1 MTGTPGPPV
10 AARLA
15 RRPPDPTLAWLR
27 EELEPR
33 GRITR
38 VVALRGG
45 ISHANHAVTLAAADG
60 AELRVVLR
68 RWVRPDWRASDP
80 AFTPEQE
87 VATYALLAASGV
99 PAPRVL
105 AADEAGARADVPAV
119 VLSLV
124 PGRPPNLAA
133 PAGGRERLVREL
145 ARPLPLLHAIEP
157 AAAQRTLPPY
167 EPFGSP
173 EEMTAPAWA
182 RSTAIWERAVAVV
195 RSGRPPF
202 DGVFIHRDYHPGN
215 TLWVGDRLTAIVDWT
230 SASLGP
236 LAIDL
241 AHMRVN
247 LAVEA
252 DPALAEEFLEA
263 HARLSGGAVAD
274 HDPAWDV
281 INVLDFVSDF
291 PDAEGLGPK
300 GERLEAF
307 LAGALARLG

>member
-1 MTGTPGPPV
+1 MTGATGAPV

-15 RRPPDPTLAWLR
+15 RRPPAPTLEWLR

-33 GRITR
+33 GRVTR
-38 VVALRGG
+38 VMALHGG
-45 ISHANHAVTLAAADG
+45 ISHANHAITLAAADG

-68 RWVRPDWRASDP
+68 RWVRPGWRESDP

-87 VATYALLAASGV
+87 VATYALLAASDV

-105 AADEAGARADVPAV
+105 AADASGVRADVPAI
-119 VLSLV
+119 VLSMV
-124 PGRPPNLAA
+124 PGRPPALAG

-145 ARPLPLLHAIEP
+145 ARPLPLLHAIDP
-157 AAAQRTLPPY
+157 AAARTTLPPY
-167 EPFGSP
+167 EPFGRP
-173 EEMTAPAWA
+173 AEMAPPAWA
-182 RSTAIWERAVAVV
+182 RSATAWERAVSIV
-195 RSGRPPF
+195 RRDRPAP

-215 TLWVGDRLTAIVDWT
+215 TLWERGRLNAIVDWT
-230 SASLGP
+230 SASFGP
-236 LAIDL
+236 LAVDL

-252 DPALAEEFLEA
+252 DLALADAFLAA
-263 HARLSGGAVAD
+263 HDRVAGGTVAD

-281 INVLDFVSDF
+281 LNVLDFVSDF

-300 GERLEAF
+300 GERLETF
-307 LAGALARLG
+307 LTGALARLG